1 MAIPT
6 GGAGLRRRRIIAERR
21 DSRQRKGTNV
31 DEDLAVTFTGFVISL
46 MTTAAVHFGDY
57 PDPVTGEKK
66 PLNLEGASQM
76 IEILAMLE
84 QKTRGN
90 LTAQER
96 SMLDQVLYDLRMR
109 YVAAQQY
116 IGPAGDNVVPD
127 PS

>member
-1 MAIPT
+1 MS
-6 GGAGLRRRRIIAERR
+6 
-21 DSRQRKGTNV
+21 DDV
-31 DEDLAVTFTGFVISL
+31 AVTFTGFVISL

-76 IEILAMLE
+76 IDILAMLE

-96 SMLDQVLYDLRMR
+96 SMLEQVLYDLRMR
-109 YVAAQQY
+109 FLAAKQE
-116 IGPAGDNVVPD
+116 AGAAD
-127 PS
+127 PKPPTVS

>member
-1 MAIPT
+1 VA
-6 GGAGLRRRRIIAERR
+6 
-21 DSRQRKGTNV
+21 
-31 DEDLAVTFTGFVISL
+31 EDLTVTFAGFVISL

-66 PLNLEGASQM
+66 PVNLEGAAQM
-76 IEILAMLE
+76 IEILAMIE

-96 SMLDQVLYDLRMR
+96 SMIEQVLYDLRMR
-109 YVAAQQY
+109 YVAAQQA
-116 IGPAGDNVVPD
+116 PAAPAAASPEAASPAATSPDATPPD